1 MPRTV
6 EHTLAAL
13 KVLQSVDDQLA
24 ELRTKIASLSLGV
37 DEHKKRVAELRAE
50 LDRKGEELKA
60 DEKDSAMKELELK
73 VVQEKIDKFKQQLNA
88 IKSNKQYAAMM
99 QEISVQEAASSKTED
114 EALVIMDRIE
124 KARSGIELLRQQ
136 IGKAEEDVRREEALV
151 ADEVAQVS
159 GQIRELM
166 AERQGL
172 TQRLDRPVIAR
183 YDKISRSRGGKAC
196 VAVKDGV
203 CQGCFMGV
211 TKQMIARLWSKKEL
225 LVCPNCG
232 RIMYLEGE
240 VQ

>member
-1 MPRTV
+1 MPKTV
-6 EHTLAAL
+6 EHTLATL

-24 ELRTKIASLSLGV
+24 ELRTKVAALSLGV
-37 DEHKKRVAELRAE
+37 AEHKKRIVQLRDE
-50 LDRKGEELKA
+50 LDRKGEEVKT
-60 DEKDSAMKELELK
+60 DEKNAAMKELELK
-73 VVQEKIDKFKQQLNA
+73 VIQEKIDKFKQQLNL

-99 QEISVQEAASSKTED
+99 QEIGGQEAATSKTED
-114 EALVIMDRIE
+114 EALIIMDRIE
-124 KARSGIELLRQQ
+124 TTRSAIELIREQ

-151 ADEVAQVS
+151 AGEVAQLA

-172 TQRLDRPVIAR
+172 SQQLDRAIAAR
-183 YDKISRSRGGKAC
+183 YDKISHTRSGKAC
-196 VAVKDGV
+196 VAVRDGV

-211 TKQMIARLWSKKEL
+211 TRQTIARLWAKKEL